1 MEFKTIEEAQEYIKK
16 IEDKNK
22 NLNDLLENQK
32 VVMTEKENNISS
44 LNEEI
49 NRLKIKNYELFEQI
63 PVSNNNSN
71 NNSNSKSS
79 KKDVDNEIDIDYLLK
94 NFDN

>member
-16 IEDKNK
+16 IEDEKK

-32 VVMTEKENNISS
+32 VVMSEKENNINS
-44 LNEEI
+44 LNNEI

-63 PVSNNNSN
+63 PVNGQTKTD
-71 NNSNSKSS
+71 KSD
-79 KKDVDNEIDIDYLLK
+79 KKDESEFDIDYLLK
-94 NFDN
+94 NFD

>member
-1 MEFKTIEEAQEYIKK
+1 MEFKTIEEAKEYVNK
-16 IEDKNK
+16 IEAENK

-32 VVMTEKENNISS
+32 VVMSEKEKNITS

-63 PVSNNNSN
+63 PVSNNSN
-71 NNSNSKSS
+71 NNPSP
-79 KKDVDNEIDIDYLLK
+79 KKDDDNEIDINYILK

>member
-1 MEFKTIEEAQEYIKK
+1 MEFKTLEDAQEYIKK

-32 VVMTEKENNISS
+32 VVMTEKEKSITS

-71 NNSNSKSS
+71 NTSS
-79 KKDVDNEIDIDYLLK
+79 KKDVDSEIDIDYLLK

>member
-1 MEFKTIEEAQEYIKK
+1 MEFKTIEEAKEYVNK
-16 IEDKNK
+16 IEAENK

-32 VVMTEKENNISS
+32 VVMSEKEKNITS

-71 NNSNSKSS
+71 NNSSS
-79 KKDVDNEIDIDYLLK
+79 KKDDDYEIDINYILK

>member
-1 MEFKTIEEAQEYIKK
+1 MEFKTIEEAKEYVDK
-16 IEDKNK
+16 IEAEKK

-32 VVMTEKENNISS
+32 VVMSEKEKNITS

-71 NNSNSKSS
+71 NTSS
-79 KKDVDNEIDIDYLLK
+79 KKDGDNEIDINYILK
-94 NFDN
+94 NFDK

>member
-16 IEDKNK
+16 IEDEKK

-32 VVMTEKENNISS
+32 VVMAEKENNITT
-44 LNEEI
+44 LNDEI

-63 PVSNNNSN
+63 PVTGQTKTDS
-71 NNSNSKSS
+71 SS
-79 KKDVDNEIDIDYLLK
+79 KKDETEIDINYILK
-94 NFDN
+94 NFD

>member
-16 IEDKNK
+16 IEDEKK

-32 VVMTEKENNISS
+32 VVMNEKENNISS
-44 LNEEI
+44 LNDEI

-63 PVSNNNSN
+63 PVNGQTKTD
-71 NNSNSKSS
+71 KSD
-79 KKDVDNEIDIDYLLK
+79 KKDEAEFDIDYLLK
-94 NFDN
+94 NFD

>member
-16 IEDKNK
+16 IEDEKK

-32 VVMTEKENNISS
+32 VVMSEKENNINS

-63 PVSNNNSN
+63 PVTGQTKTDS
-71 NNSNSKSS
+71 SS
-79 KKDVDNEIDIDYLLK
+79 KKDESEFDIDYLLK
-94 NFDN
+94 NFD

>member
-16 IEDKNK
+16 IEDEKK

-32 VVMTEKENNISS
+32 VVMTEKEKNITS
-44 LNEEI
+44 LNDEI

-63 PVSNNNSN
+63 PVTGQTKTDS
-71 NNSNSKSS
+71 SS
-79 KKDVDNEIDIDYLLK
+79 KKDETEIDINYILK
-94 NFDN
+94 NFD

>member
-1 MEFKTIEEAQEYIKK
+1 MEFKTIEEAKEYVNK
-16 IEDKNK
+16 IETENK

-32 VVMTEKENNISS
+32 VAMTEKENNITS

-71 NNSNSKSS
+71 NTSS
-79 KKDVDNEIDIDYLLK
+79 KKDVDSEIDIDYLLK

>member
-16 IEDKNK
+16 IEDEKK

-44 LNEEI
+44 LNDEI

-63 PVSNNNSN
+63 PVNGQT
-71 NNSNSKSS
+71 KTDSS
-79 KKDVDNEIDIDYLLK
+79 YKKDETDVDIDYLLK
-94 NFDN
+94 NFD

>member
-16 IEDKNK
+16 IEDEKK

-32 VVMTEKENNISS
+32 VVMSEKENNISS
-44 LNEEI
+44 LNDEI

-63 PVSNNNSN
+63 PVTGQTKTD
-71 NNSNSKSS
+71 KST
-79 KKDVDNEIDIDYLLK
+79 KKDESEFDIDYLLK
-94 NFDN
+94 NFD

>member
-1 MEFKTIEEAQEYIKK
+1 MEFKTIEEAQEYIQK
-16 IEDKNK
+16 IEDEKK

-32 VVMTEKENNISS
+32 VVMQEKENNIDT
-44 LNEEI
+44 LNQEI

-63 PVSNNNSN
+63 PVAGQPKTDST
-71 NNSNSKSS
+71 
-79 KKDVDNEIDIDYLLK
+79 KKDENEIDINYLLK

>member
-1 MEFKTIEEAQEYIKK
+1 MEFKTIEEAKEYVNK
-16 IEDKNK
+16 IEAEKK

-32 VVMTEKENNISS
+32 VAMSEKEKNITS

-63 PVSNNNSN
+63 PVSNNNTT
-71 NNSNSKSS
+71 S
-79 KKDVDNEIDIDYLLK
+79 KKDVDNEIDIDYILK